1 MRKLYE
7 IERDLAGH
15 HRKPSIS
22 KKKVI
27 WFGSAL
33 LLALLVFFV
42 APPWLEK
49 NSKQAQ
55 VFKTLRSLSLVCRTY
70 AFDADGRFPETLNDL
85 VTENYLDAPSLL
97 RTDLTLTGEEMPLLY
112 RRPPDGS
119 RESREAMIFS
129 PAFSKS
135 GKRFVVFTNGIVE
148 VVKLTDEEV
157 EKMLAE
163 KPSVSP

>member
-1 MRKLYE
+1 MRKLHE

-15 HRKPSIS
+15 RMPSIS
-22 KKKVI
+22 KKKAI

-70 AFDADGRFPETLNDL
+70 AFDADGRFPETLDDL
-85 VTENYLDAPSLL
+85 VTEGLMDAPALL

-112 RRPPDGS
+112 RRPADGAGKI
-119 RESREAMIFS
+119 REPMIFS
-129 PAFSKS
+129 PAFHKS
-135 GKRFVVFTNGIVE
+135 GKRFVAFSDGAVE

-157 EKMLAE
+157 EKKLAE
-163 KPSVSP
+163 KSSASP